1 MSMSDWYIISDFAQ
15 FVDTTR
21 VLVFNSFGSKSEED
35 DSRTYAELTA
45 DEQTEIDK
53 ILSYHECEIIAKSI
67 ARKQVN
73 KKTNA
78 TRYMISDKTFADMIN
93 SFNERMVSNILQ
105 GLVNKGLVETAYD
118 SESNDFLFYVPDHL
132 KNHDKPET
140 D

>member
-1 MSMSDWYIISDFAQ
+1 MSDWYIISDFEE

-35 DSRTYAELTA
+35 DSRTYAELTT
-45 DEQTEIDK
+45 DEQTEIDQ
-53 ILSYHECEIIAKSI
+53 ILSYNECEIIAKSI
-67 ARKQVN
+67 VRKQVN

-78 TRYMISDKTFADMIN
+78 IRYMISDKTFADMIN

-118 SESNDFLFYVPDHL
+118 NESNDFLFYVPDHL
-132 KNHDKPET
+132 KNYDKPET